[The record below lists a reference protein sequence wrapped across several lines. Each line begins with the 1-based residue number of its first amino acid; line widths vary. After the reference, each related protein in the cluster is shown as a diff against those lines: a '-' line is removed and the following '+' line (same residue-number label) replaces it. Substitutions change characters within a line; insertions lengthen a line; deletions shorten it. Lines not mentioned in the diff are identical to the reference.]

1 VRTVLRKI
9 YTKPLE
15 EDVPGIVANPAL
27 RLPKPGGDEH
37 GRDRVLSDDEIR
49 QLWTVL
55 EDVKRL
61 PRRGVDD
68 EETAAISPMIARGLQ
83 VLLLTGQRPGEVFKM
98 RWAHLDLEARWWEMP
113 ESATKNRVAHRVPLT
128 ERVVALLEEAKAQG
142 PDGSRWV
149 FAGIK
154 GGSVA
159 ARALKAGAELGRAIG
174 EDGKPLLSFS
184 FHRHDLRR
192 TCATNLAKAGVQ
204 RQTISRV
211 LNHVDRGPRATQ
223 VYQRYEFDAE
233 KRAALEAWD
242 WRFVQILGPPAAQ
255 VVAFQRR

>member
-1 VRTVLRKI
+1 
-9 YTKPLE
+9 
-15 EDVPGIVANPAL
+15 
-27 RLPKPGGDEH
+27 
-37 GRDRVLSDDEIR
+37 
-49 QLWTVL
+49 
-55 EDVKRL
+55 
-61 PRRGVDD
+61 
-68 EETAAISPMIARGLQ
+68 
-83 VLLLTGQRPGEVFKM
+83 
-98 RWAHLDLEARWWEMP
+98 
-113 ESATKNRVAHRVPLT
+113 VPLT

-159 ARALKAGAELGRAIG
+159 ARALKAGAELARAVA
-174 EDGKPLLSFS
+174 EDGKPLLPFS

-192 TCATNLAKAGVQ
+192 TCATNLAKAGIE

-211 LNHVDRGPRATQ
+211 LNHVDRGPRATL

-242 WRFVQILGPPAAQ
+242 RRFAQTLEPFAAR
-255 VVAFQRR
+255 VLAFGRE